1 MPVSLNLGTQL
12 SGTLINVATVWVG
25 TGLGLAMR
33 SRLPKQMLAIIPQG
47 VGLIT
52 VLVGLEMARQ
62 LTQVPGTLVDG
73 VVIGL
78 MALVAGGLLGEW
90 WNLEGR
96 LHRVGD
102 WLKKKVRG
110 GGRFTEGFVAAS
122 LLFCVGPMAILGS
135 INNGIAGDDRLLILK
150 STMDGMA
157 AIALTGSFGIGVGFS
172 TVVILVYQGAISLA
186 ANGLAQG
193 FPDPSTDPH
202 VLMMTGVGGLT
213 IIGIGINLLEIGAIR
228 VASLLPALILG
239 PLFYAIIQQLP

>member
-1 MPVSLNLGTQL
+1 MGTQL
-12 SGTLINVATVWVG
+12 SGTLINVATVCAG
-25 TGLGLAMR
+25 TGIGLLMR
-33 SRLPKQMLAIIPQG
+33 SRLPKQMLSIIPQG

-62 LTQVPGTLVDG
+62 LTQVPSAFVDG
-73 VVIGL
+73 IVIGL

-96 LHRVGD
+96 LHRLGD
-102 WLKKKVRG
+102 WLKRKVRG

-122 LLFCVGPMAILGS
+122 LLFCVGPMSILGS

-150 STMDGMA
+150 ATMDGMA
-157 AIALTGSFGIGVGFS
+157 AIALTGSFGVGVGFS
-172 TVVILVYQGAISLA
+172 ALTVLIYQGTISLA
-186 ANGLAQG
+186 ASGLAQG
-193 FPDPSTDPH
+193 FPDPGTDPH

-213 IIGIGINLLEIGAIR
+213 IIGIGINLLEIGTIR

-239 PLFYAIIQQLP
+239 PLFYAIIQQFS